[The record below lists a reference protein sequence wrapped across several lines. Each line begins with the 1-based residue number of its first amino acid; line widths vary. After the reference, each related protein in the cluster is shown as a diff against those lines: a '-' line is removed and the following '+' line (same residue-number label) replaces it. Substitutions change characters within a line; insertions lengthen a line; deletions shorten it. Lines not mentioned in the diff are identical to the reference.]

1 MLLKCQCRIRKFE
14 KRSFGETMTRLS
26 AALVAV
32 AAFLLWMDVGSAQ
45 QPSSMLRIAATT
57 VNDLRTWDQYVT
69 TRLRTG
75 DLRVLSVGQDPSLP
89 SRVVERMQQSYQG
102 VPVFGA
108 EIVRDSQSGVA
119 QSIFGEVPQIF
130 SMDTRPALDAA
141 AAEQAMMT
149 AAGADARLV
158 KRMELTILPRAAGAP
173 RLAYGSI
180 VATSNDVFR
189 LFVDANTGAELL
201 RYSEI
206 HTQSAVGTGQGLV
219 GGTKKLSVRSQGAG
233 FVADDRLR
241 PPMLTTYDMRG
252 DLNRT
257 VNVVFGG
264 APLFPSDL
272 ATDADNVW
280 TDIPTVDA
288 HTYIGWTY
296 DYYFK
301 RHGRRG
307 LDNRDRSILTI
318 VNGLR
323 RENGGDPIPDD
334 LFGLFVI
341 NAFWCGA
348 CGPAGVGVMYFGN
361 GFPADRAF
369 VSTGQNWG
377 YLAGSLDVAAH
388 ELTHGVTESTSN
400 LIYLNES
407 GALNESFSDIM
418 GTSVEFFY
426 QPVGAGLGQAD
437 FLIAEDSVRTLSGV
451 GLQGIRSMVNP
462 TAFGDPDHYSIR
474 FTGTGDNG
482 GVHINSGIP
491 NHAFFL
497 AVAGGTNRVSGQTV
511 TGVGLANIE
520 QMEKVFYR
528 AFTLLMPA
536 NATFST
542 ARAATIQAARDLYAA
557 TPSVVNAVTQAWTAV
572 GVN

>member
-1 MLLKCQCRIRKFE
+1 
-14 KRSFGETMTRLS
+14 MTRLT
-26 AALVAV
+26 AAVVAG
-32 AAFLLWMDVGSAQ
+32 AACLLWMDVGSAQ
-45 QPSSMLRIAATT
+45 QPSSMRRIAATT

-69 TRLRTG
+69 AGLRTG
-75 DLRVLSVGQDPSLP
+75 DLRVASVEQDPSLP
-89 SRVVERMQQSYQG
+89 SRVVERMQQLYEG

-119 QSIFGEVPQIF
+119 QSIFGEVPQNF
-130 SMDTRPALDAA
+130 SIDTRPALDAA
-141 AAEQAMMT
+141 TAERAMMA
-149 AAGADARLV
+149 AAGPGARLAR
-158 KRMELTILPRAAGAP
+158 RMELTILPMTGGAP
-173 RLAYGSI
+173 RLAYSAI
-180 VATSNDVFR
+180 VATSDNVFR
-189 LFVDANTGAELL
+189 FFVDANTGAELL
-201 RYSEI
+201 RFTEI

-219 GGTKKLSVRSQGAG
+219 GGIKKLSVRSQAAG

-241 PPMLTTYDMRG
+241 PPLLTTYDMRG

-257 VNVVFGG
+257 VDVAFGG
-264 APLFPSDL
+264 APLFPADL
-272 ATDADNVW
+272 AIDADNVW

-288 HTYIGWTY
+288 HVYIGWTY

-307 LDNRDRSILTI
+307 LDNRDRPILTL

-323 RENGGDPIPDD
+323 RESGADPSIPPD
-334 LFGLFVI
+334 LFGLFVV

-348 CGPAGVGVMYFGN
+348 CGPDGVGLMYFGN
-361 GFPADRAF
+361 GFPPNIVF
-369 VSTGQNWG
+369 QSTAQNWG
-377 YLAGSLDVAAH
+377 FLAGSLDVAAH
-388 ELTHGVTESTSN
+388 ELTHAVTESTSN

-426 QPVGAGLGQAD
+426 QPVGAGVGQAD
-437 FLIAEDSVRTLSGV
+437 FILAEDSVRTPSGA

-462 TAFGDPDHYSIR
+462 IAFGDPDHYSIR

-482 GVHINSGIP
+482 GVHINSAIP

-497 AVAGGTNRVSGQTV
+497 AVAGGTNRVSGQGV
-511 TGVGLANIE
+511 TGVGIANRE
-520 QMEKVFYR
+520 QIEKVFYR

-536 NATFST
+536 NSTFST
-542 ARAATIQAARDLYAA
+542 ARAATIQAARDLYGP
-557 TPSVVNAVTQAWTAV
+557 TGPVVNAVTQAWTAV

>member
-1 MLLKCQCRIRKFE
+1 
-14 KRSFGETMTRLS
+14 MTRLT
-26 AALVAV
+26 AAVVAG

-45 QPSSMLRIAATT
+45 QPSSSLRIAATT

-69 TRLRTG
+69 AGLRTG
-75 DLRVLSVGQDPSLP
+75 GLQVTSLEQDPSLP
-89 SRVVERMQQSYQG
+89 SRVVERMQQFYQG

-108 EIVRDSQSGVA
+108 EVVRDSQSGVA

-130 SMDTRPALDAA
+130 SMDTQPALDAA
-141 AAEQAMMT
+141 AAERAMMT
-149 AAGADARLV
+149 AAGAGARLAR
-158 KRMELTILPRAAGAP
+158 RMEVTILPMMEGAP
-173 RLAYGSI
+173 RLAYSAI
-180 VATSNDVFR
+180 VATSDNVFR

-201 RYSEI
+201 RFTEI

-219 GGTKKLSVRSQGAG
+219 GGTKKLSMRSQAAG

-241 PPMLTTYDMRG
+241 PPLLTTYDMRG

-257 VNVVFGG
+257 VNIAFGG
-264 APLFPSDL
+264 APLFPADL
-272 ATDADNVW
+272 ATDSDNVW

-288 HTYIGWTY
+288 HAYIGWTY

-307 LDNRDRSILTI
+307 LDNRDRPILTL

-323 RENGGDPIPDD
+323 RENGADASIPPD
-334 LFGLFVI
+334 LFGLFVV

-348 CGPAGVGVMYFGN
+348 CGPAGVGLMYFGN
-361 GFPADRAF
+361 GFPGNLVF
-369 VSTGQNWG
+369 QSTGQNWS
-377 YLAGSLDVAAH
+377 YLAGSLDVSAH
-388 ELTHGVTESTSN
+388 ELTHAVTESTSN

-407 GALNESFSDIM
+407 GALNEAFSDIM

-426 QPVGAGLGQAD
+426 QPVGSGLGQAD
-437 FLIAEDSVRTLSGV
+437 FLIGEDSVRTPSGA

-462 TAFGDPDHYSIR
+462 IAFGDPDHYSIR
-474 FTGTGDNG
+474 FTGTDDNG
-482 GVHINSGIP
+482 GVHINCGIP

-497 AVAGGTNRVSGQTV
+497 AVAGGTNRVSRQTV
-511 TGVGLANIE
+511 TGVGIANME

-528 AFTLLMPA
+528 AFTMLMPA
-536 NATFST
+536 NSTFST
-542 ARAATIQAARDLYAA
+542 ARAATIQAARDLYGA
-557 TPSVVNAVTQAWTAV
+557 TGPVVNAVTQAWTAV

>member
-1 MLLKCQCRIRKFE
+1 
-14 KRSFGETMTRLS
+14 MTRLT
-26 AALVAV
+26 AAVVAG
-32 AAFLLWMDVGSAQ
+32 AAFFVSMDIGSAQ
-45 QPSSMLRIAATT
+45 QPSPMLRIAATT

-69 TRLRTG
+69 AGLRTG
-75 DLRVLSVGQDPSLP
+75 DLRVASVDQDPSLP
-89 SRVVERMQQSYQG
+89 SRLVERMQQLYQG
-102 VPVFGA
+102 VPIFGA

-119 QSIFGEVPQIF
+119 QSIFGEVPQNF
-130 SMDTRPALDAA
+130 SIETRPALDAA
-141 AAEQAMMT
+141 TAERAMMT
-149 AAGADARLV
+149 AAGAGARLAR
-158 KRMELTILPRAAGAP
+158 RMELTILPMTDGAP
-173 RLAYGSI
+173 RLAYSAI
-180 VATSNDVFR
+180 VATSDNVFR

-201 RYSEI
+201 RFTEI

-219 GGTKKLSVRSQGAG
+219 GGVKKLSMRSQTGG

-241 PPMLTTYDMRG
+241 PPLLTTYDMRG

-257 VNVVFGG
+257 VNVAFGG
-264 APLFPSDL
+264 APLFPVDL

-280 TDIPTVDA
+280 TDIPTIDA
-288 HTYIGWTY
+288 HAYIGWTY

-307 LDNRDRSILTI
+307 LDNRDRPILTL

-323 RENGGDPIPDD
+323 RENGADASIPPD
-334 LFGLFVI
+334 LFGLFVV

-348 CGPAGVGVMYFGN
+348 CGPAGVGLMYFGN
-361 GFPADRAF
+361 GFPGNLAF
-369 VSTGQNWG
+369 QSTGQNWG

-388 ELTHGVTESTSN
+388 ELTHAVTESTSN

-426 QPVGAGLGQAD
+426 QPVGAGVGQAD
-437 FLIAEDSVRTLSGV
+437 FILAEDSVRTPSGA

-462 TAFGDPDHYSIR
+462 IAFGDPDHYSIR
-474 FTGTGDNG
+474 FQGTGDNG
-482 GVHINSGIP
+482 GVHINSAIP

-497 AVAGGTNRVSGQTV
+497 AVVGGTNRVSGQTV
-511 TGVGLANIE
+511 TGVGIANME

-557 TPSVVNAVTQAWTAV
+557 NPAVVNAVTQAWTAV

>member
-1 MLLKCQCRIRKFE
+1 
-14 KRSFGETMTRLS
+14 MTRLT
-26 AALVAV
+26 AAVVAG

-45 QPSSMLRIAATT
+45 QPSSMRRIAATS

-69 TRLRTG
+69 AGLRTG
-75 DLRVLSVGQDPSLP
+75 DLRVASVEQDPSLP
-89 SRVVERMQQSYQG
+89 SRVVERMQQLYEG

-119 QSIFGEVPQIF
+119 QSIFGEVPQNF
-130 SMDTRPALDAA
+130 SIETRPALDAA
-141 AAEQAMMT
+141 TAERAMMA
-149 AAGADARLV
+149 AAGPGARLAR
-158 KRMELTILPRAAGAP
+158 RMELTILPMTDGAQ
-173 RLAYGSI
+173 RLAYSAI
-180 VATSNDVFR
+180 VATSDNVLRF
-189 LFVDANTGAELL
+189 FVDANTGAELL
-201 RYSEI
+201 RFTEI

-219 GGTKKLSVRSQGAG
+219 GGTKKLSVRSQAAG

-241 PPMLTTYDMRG
+241 PPLLTTYDLRG

-257 VNVVFGG
+257 VNVAFGG
-264 APLFPSDL
+264 APLFPADL

-288 HTYIGWTY
+288 HAYIGWTY

-307 LDNRDRSILTI
+307 LDNRDRPILTL

-323 RENGGDPIPDD
+323 RESGADPSIPPD
-334 LFGLFVI
+334 LFGLFVV

-348 CGPAGVGVMYFGN
+348 CGPDGVGLMYFGN
-361 GFPADRAF
+361 GFPPNVVF
-369 VSTGQNWG
+369 QSTGQNWG
-377 YLAGSLDVAAH
+377 FLAGSLDVAAH
-388 ELTHGVTESTSN
+388 ELTHAVTESTSN
-400 LIYLNES
+400 LIYVNES

-426 QPVGAGLGQAD
+426 QPVGAGVGQAD
-437 FLIAEDSVRTLSGV
+437 FILAEDSVRTPSGA

-462 TAFGDPDHYSIR
+462 IAFGDPDHYSIR

-482 GVHINSGIP
+482 GVHINSAIP

-497 AVAGGTNRVSGQTV
+497 AIAGGTNRVSGLPIA
-511 TGVGLANIE
+511 GVGLSNME
-520 QMEKVFYR
+520 QIEKVFYR

-536 NATFST
+536 NSTFAT
-542 ARAATIQAARDLYAA
+542 ARAATIQAARDLYGP
-557 TPSVVNAVTQAWTAV
+557 TGPVVNAVTQAWTAV

>member
-1 MLLKCQCRIRKFE
+1 
-14 KRSFGETMTRLS
+14 
-26 AALVAV
+26 
-32 AAFLLWMDVGSAQ
+32 
-45 QPSSMLRIAATT
+45 
-57 VNDLRTWDQYVT
+57 
-69 TRLRTG
+69 
-75 DLRVLSVGQDPSLP
+75 
-89 SRVVERMQQSYQG
+89 
-102 VPVFGA
+102 
-108 EIVRDSQSGVA
+108 
-119 QSIFGEVPQIF
+119 
-130 SMDTRPALDAA
+130 
-141 AAEQAMMT
+141 MMT
-149 AAGADARLV
+149 AAGAGARLAR
-158 KRMELTILPRAAGAP
+158 RMELTILPMTEGAP
-173 RLAYGSI
+173 RLAYSAI
-180 VATSNDVFR
+180 VATSDNVFR

-201 RYSEI
+201 RFTEI

-219 GGTKKLSVRSQGAG
+219 GGTKKLSMRSQAAG

-241 PPMLTTYDMRG
+241 PPLLTTYDMRG

-264 APLFPSDL
+264 APLFPADL

-288 HTYIGWTY
+288 HAYIGWTY

-307 LDNRDRSILTI
+307 LDNRDHPILTL

-323 RENGGDPIPDD
+323 RENGADASIPPD
-334 LFGLFVI
+334 LFGLFVV

-348 CGPAGVGVMYFGN
+348 CGPAGVGLMYFGN
-361 GFPADRAF
+361 GFPGNLAF
-369 VSTGQNWG
+369 QSTGQNWS

-388 ELTHGVTESTSN
+388 ELTHAVTESTSN

-437 FLIAEDSVRTLSGV
+437 FIIAEDSVRTPSGA

-462 TAFGDPDHYSIR
+462 IVFGDPDHYSIR

-482 GVHINSGIP
+482 GVHINCGIP

-497 AVAGGTNRVSGQTV
+497 AVAGGTNRVSGQSV
-511 TGVGLANIE
+511 TGVGVANIE

-536 NATFST
+536 NSTFST
-542 ARAATIQAARDLYAA
+542 ARAATIQAARDLYGA
-557 TPSVVNAVTQAWTAV
+557 TGPVVNAVTQAWTAV

>member
-1 MLLKCQCRIRKFE
+1 
-14 KRSFGETMTRLS
+14 MTRLT
-26 AALVAV
+26 AAVVAG
-32 AAFLLWMDVGSAQ
+32 AACLLWMDVGSAQ
-45 QPSSMLRIAATT
+45 QPSSMRRIAATT

-69 TRLRTG
+69 AGLRTG
-75 DLRVLSVGQDPSLP
+75 DLRVASVEQDPSLP
-89 SRVVERMQQSYQG
+89 SRVVERMQQLYEG

-119 QSIFGEVPQIF
+119 QSIFGEVPQNF
-130 SMDTRPALDAA
+130 SIETRPALDAA
-141 AAEQAMMT
+141 TAERAMMA
-149 AAGADARLV
+149 AAGPGARLAR
-158 KRMELTILPRAAGAP
+158 RMELTILPMTDGAQ
-173 RLAYGSI
+173 RLAYSAI
-180 VATSNDVFR
+180 VATSDNVLRF
-189 LFVDANTGAELL
+189 FVDANTGAELL
-201 RYSEI
+201 RFTEI

-219 GGTKKLSVRSQGAG
+219 GGTKKLSVRSQAAG

-241 PPMLTTYDMRG
+241 PPLLTTYDLRG

-257 VNVVFGG
+257 VNVAFGG
-264 APLFPSDL
+264 APLFPADL

-288 HTYIGWTY
+288 HAYIGWTY

-307 LDNRDRSILTI
+307 LDNRDRPILTL

-323 RENGGDPIPDD
+323 RESGADPSIPPD
-334 LFGLFVI
+334 LFGLFVV

-348 CGPAGVGVMYFGN
+348 CGPDGVGLMYFGN
-361 GFPADRAF
+361 GFPPNVVF
-369 VSTGQNWG
+369 QSTGQNWG
-377 YLAGSLDVAAH
+377 FLAGSLDVAAH
-388 ELTHGVTESTSN
+388 ELTHAVTESTSN
-400 LIYLNES
+400 LIYVNES

-426 QPVGAGLGQAD
+426 QPVGAGVGQAD
-437 FLIAEDSVRTLSGV
+437 FILAEDSVRTPSGA

-462 TAFGDPDHYSIR
+462 IAFGDPDHYSIR

-482 GVHINSGIP
+482 GVHINSAIP

-497 AVAGGTNRVSGQTV
+497 AIAGGTNRVSGLPIA
-511 TGVGLANIE
+511 GVGLSNME
-520 QMEKVFYR
+520 QIEKVFYR

-536 NATFST
+536 NSTFAT
-542 ARAATIQAARDLYAA
+542 ARAATIQAARDLYGP
-557 TPSVVNAVTQAWTAV
+557 TGPVVNAVTQAWTAV

>member
-1 MLLKCQCRIRKFE
+1 
-14 KRSFGETMTRLS
+14 MTRLT
-26 AALVAV
+26 AAFVAG

-45 QPSSMLRIAATT
+45 QPSSMRRIAATT
-57 VNDLRTWDQYVT
+57 VNELRTWDQYVT
-69 TRLRTG
+69 AGLRTG
-75 DLRVLSVGQDPSLP
+75 DLRVASVEQDPSLP
-89 SRVVERMQQSYQG
+89 SRVVERMQQLYEG

-119 QSIFGEVPQIF
+119 QSIFGEVPQNF
-130 SMDTRPALDAA
+130 SIETRPVLDAA
-141 AAEQAMMT
+141 TAERAMMA
-149 AAGADARLV
+149 AAGPGARLAR
-158 KRMELTILPRAAGAP
+158 RMELTILPMTDGAQ
-173 RLAYGSI
+173 RLAYSAI
-180 VATSNDVFR
+180 VATSDNVLRF
-189 LFVDANTGAELL
+189 FVDANTGAELL
-201 RYSEI
+201 RFTEI

-219 GGTKKLSVRSQGAG
+219 GGTKKLSVRSQAAG

-241 PPMLTTYDMRG
+241 PPLLTTYDLRG

-257 VNVVFGG
+257 VNVAFGG
-264 APLFPSDL
+264 APLFPADL

-288 HTYIGWTY
+288 HAYIGWTY

-307 LDNRDRSILTI
+307 LDNRDRPILTL

-323 RENGGDPIPDD
+323 RESGADPSIPPD
-334 LFGLFVI
+334 LFGLFVV

-348 CGPAGVGVMYFGN
+348 CGPDGVGLMYFGN
-361 GFPADRAF
+361 GFPPNVVF
-369 VSTGQNWG
+369 QSTGQNWG
-377 YLAGSLDVAAH
+377 FLAGSLDVAAH
-388 ELTHGVTESTSN
+388 ELTHAVTESTSN
-400 LIYLNES
+400 LIYVNES

-426 QPVGAGLGQAD
+426 QPVGAGVGQAD
-437 FLIAEDSVRTLSGV
+437 FILAEDSVRTPSGA

-462 TAFGDPDHYSIR
+462 IAFGDPDHYSIR

-482 GVHINSGIP
+482 GVHINSAIP
-491 NHAFFL
+491 SHAFFL
-497 AVAGGTNRVSGQTV
+497 AIAGGTNRVSGLTV
-511 TGVGLANIE
+511 AGVGLSNME
-520 QMEKVFYR
+520 QIEKVFYR

-536 NATFST
+536 NSTFAT
-542 ARAATIQAARDLYAA
+542 ARAATIQAARDLYGP
-557 TPSVVNAVTQAWTAV
+557 TGPVVNAVIQAWTAV